1 LSPVAAF
8 VGAGLGFSALYLAAG
23 VPSPLFVLYQQQWGF
38 PTEVLTIAFA
48 VYALGLL
55 LALLTTGSLSDHLGR
70 RPVLVVALA
79 VELGAMLMF
88 LFAGDIGWVIVARAV
103 QGLATGAATSA
114 YTAALVELAPVGRG
128 RIGAVIAGA
137 APAGGLGVGALLAG
151 AAIAWAPHPSAV
163 VFTVLSVVMVLAAL
177 AVAVSPETVARRP
190 GALASLAP
198 RVAIP
203 RAARTEFAAAVPVH
217 LSAWMLAALYIGLV
231 PTVLHGLFDR
241 HDGLLDGVTVFLE
254 PGIAA
259 VAGLLLAAR
268 LSPRRTT
275 VLGGVAVLAGAGLF
289 LAGVTLG
296 VLPLLWIAGVVGGVG
311 FGGSFSG
318 ALRTISPLA
327 LPQERAGLFAGV
339 YLIAYLAFGVPAIV
353 AGFLVGPLGLF
364 VTVLVFTGAIAVGAV
379 AGLLAQTRL
388 ATRERGRTAP
398 EIPRE
403 PQALS
408 RPDSGAGS

>member
-1 LSPVAAF
+1 
-8 VGAGLGFSALYLAAG
+8 
-23 VPSPLFVLYQQQWGF
+23 
-38 PTEVLTIAFA
+38 
-48 VYALGLL
+48 
-55 LALLTTGSLSDHLGR
+55 
-70 RPVLVVALA
+70 
-79 VELGAMLMF
+79 
-88 LFAGDIGWVIVARAV
+88 
-103 QGLATGAATSA
+103 
-114 YTAALVELAPVGRG
+114 
-128 RIGAVIAGA
+128 
-137 APAGGLGVGALLAG
+137 
-151 AAIAWAPHPSAV
+151 
-163 VFTVLSVVMVLAAL
+163 
-177 AVAVSPETVARRP
+177 
-190 GALASLAP
+190 
-198 RVAIP
+198 
-203 RAARTEFAAAVPVH
+203 
-217 LSAWMLAALYIGLV
+217 MLAALYIGLV

-364 VTVLVFTGAIAVGAV
+364 ATVLVFTGAIAVGAV

-388 ATRERGRTAP
+388 ATRERGRTAA

>member
-1 LSPVAAF
+1 VPATDQHAGVRPRLSPVAAF

-70 RPVLVVALA
+70 RPVLVVALV
-79 VELGAMLMF
+79 VELGAMLTF

-254 PGIAA
+254 PGT
-259 VAGLLLAAR
+259 VPCPGEL
-268 LSPRRTT
+268 PR
-275 VLGGVAVLAGAGLF
+275 
-289 LAGVTLG
+289 
-296 VLPLLWIAGVVGGVG
+296 
-311 FGGSFSG
+311 
-318 ALRTISPLA
+318 
-327 LPQERAGLFAGV
+327 
-339 YLIAYLAFGVPAIV
+339 
-353 AGFLVGPLGLF
+353 
-364 VTVLVFTGAIAVGAV
+364 
-379 AGLLAQTRL
+379 
-388 ATRERGRTAP
+388 
-398 EIPRE
+398 
-403 PQALS
+403 
-408 RPDSGAGS
+408 